1 MKPITGRFQTQHAE
15 LRKGML
21 TLALAAKLP
30 FIVLGGFSLA
40 PSLSRL
46 VECRQRFTLNRTGK
60 GFRFS
65 CGWEAEAHTDIH
77 GVYGQA

>member
-1 MKPITGRFQTQHAE
+1 MAEPGPVMKPITGPFQTQHAE

-21 TLALAAKLP
+21 TLALATKLP

-46 VECRQRFTLNRTGK
+46 
-60 GFRFS
+60 
-65 CGWEAEAHTDIH
+65 AE
-77 GVYGQA
+77 